1 MLDGVHP
8 QSDADCLVLG
18 GDWGHLTQH
27 SFPGLL
33 PAITANG
40 MVANY
45 ITKGPG
51 LSAAQ
56 LLGKRLLIIFADG
69 YSMEMADY
77 ATVDE
82 HGEEAVASRLGPS
95 WMSEQQA
102 QELEDW
108 ALAGGSLLLLHNSM
122 WGYPIRPHPEP
133 ERDPVALLEEMQAV
147 QAVLSPSSVPMST
160 QEADRELLADE
171 ASMGPFRRV
180 CGGVGGYH
188 PAFERQEVLVADP
201 DHPITQGVTDFVLHD
216 EQHFVFFDAH
226 KGAQMIL
233 KNRGSD
239 GRESCAGYVYQHG
252 LGRVCYLAPGHVL
265 LSSQAVRQPDMA
277 LPPADEPD
285 AMSHP
290 MVQRLLRNAV
300 RWLAPPRPG
309 EVLGL
314 LEREVLAL
322 RGQLADAEA
331 RLEAERSA
339 RL

>member
-95 WMSEQQA
+95 WTSFLRTPA
-102 QELEDW
+102 KRLP
-108 ALAGGSLLLLHNSM
+108 S
-122 WGYPIRPHPEP
+122 RPTG
-133 ERDPVALLEEMQAV
+133 
-147 QAVLSPSSVPMST
+147 LS
-160 QEADRELLADE
+160 
-171 ASMGPFRRV
+171 
-180 CGGVGGYH
+180 
-188 PAFERQEVLVADP
+188 
-201 DHPITQGVTDFVLHD
+201 
-216 EQHFVFFDAH
+216 
-226 KGAQMIL
+226 
-233 KNRGSD
+233 
-239 GRESCAGYVYQHG
+239 
-252 LGRVCYLAPGHVL
+252 
-265 LSSQAVRQPDMA
+265 
-277 LPPADEPD
+277 
-285 AMSHP
+285 
-290 MVQRLLRNAV
+290 
-300 RWLAPPRPG
+300 
-309 EVLGL
+309 
-314 LEREVLAL
+314 
-322 RGQLADAEA
+322 
-331 RLEAERSA
+331 
-339 RL
+339 